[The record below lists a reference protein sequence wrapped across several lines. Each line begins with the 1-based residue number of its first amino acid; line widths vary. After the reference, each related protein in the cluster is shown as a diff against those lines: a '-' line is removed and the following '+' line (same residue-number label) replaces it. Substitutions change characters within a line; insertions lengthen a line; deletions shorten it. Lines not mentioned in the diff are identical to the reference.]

1 MSRLVGDDD
10 REALLAECLV
20 FRALGDADR
29 SALAARTTRSSYP
42 AGSAIFHLGDAGH
55 TMMVV
60 AKGTVRVSLPT
71 SAGKE
76 IILADLDRGAVL
88 GEVAVLDGKPR
99 SATATAL
106 TNCELLKLE
115 RSALKPCLY
124 RDPGTAL
131 ALVELLCDRLRRSDE
146 RMVDIGL
153 TSLPER
159 LARALLRRFDEGS
172 RKHRKAL
179 SQTELADMVGSTR
192 ESVNRALRAWHRD
205 GIVQLDNGW
214 IEIKRQD
221 ALSALAG
228 VW

>member
-1 MSRLVGDDD
+1 MDPNSAVDERKD
-10 REALLAECLV
+10 LLAECLI
-20 FRALGDADR
+20 FRALTDDDRRLLADR
-29 SALAARTTRSSYP
+29 TVRCAYKPGA
-42 AGSAIFHLGDAGH
+42 AIFHLGDPGH
-55 TMMVV
+55 SLMVV
-60 AKGTVRVSLPT
+60 ARGAVRVSLPT
-71 SAGKE
+71 VNGKE
-76 IILADLDRGAVL
+76 IILADLERGAVL
-88 GEVAVLDGKPR
+88 GEVALLDGRPR

-106 TNCELLKLE
+106 TKCELLRLE
-115 RSALKPCLY
+115 RE
-124 RDPGTAL
+124 AL
-131 ALVELLCDRLRRSDE
+131 APLLRASTETCMALIELLCDRLRRSDE

-172 RKHRKAL
+172 RKHREAL